1 MDLRAYY
8 QKIRKLEA
16 DLPGPFVVV
25 VSRETSDGGRAGV
38 MTEAPRGLAAKLIV
52 DERASLA
59 SPEQTAEFHASVGR
73 SVTAYGGAVEPTPSR
88 GAKPQGKRQ

>member
-25 VSRETSDGGRAGV
+25 VSRETADGGKPGV

-52 DERASLA
+52 DERATLA
-59 SPEQTAEFHASVGR
+59 SPEQTAEFHASAGR
-73 SVTAYGGAVEPTPSR
+73 SVPAYGGVAERARSR
-88 GAKPQGKRQ
+88 GTKQQNKRE

>member
-16 DLPGPFVVV
+16 ELPGPFVVV

-38 MTEAPRGLAAKLIV
+38 LTEAQRGLAAKLIV
-52 DERASLA
+52 DERATLA
-59 SPEQTAEFHASVGR
+59 SPEQAAEFHASAGR
-73 SVTAYGGAVEPTPSR
+73 DVAAYGGVSERTGSR
-88 GAKPQGKRQ
+88 GTKQRGKRQ

>member
-38 MTEAPRGLAAKLIV
+38 LTEAPRGLAAKLIV

-59 SPEQTAEFHASVGR
+59 SPEQSAEFHASAGR
-73 SVTAYGGAVEPTPSR
+73 SVPAYGGTVERVATR
-88 GAKPQGKRQ
+88 GTKQPGKRQ

>member
-38 MTEAPRGLAAKLIV
+38 LTEAPRGLAAKLIV

-59 SPEQTAEFHASVGR
+59 SPEQTAEFHASAGR
-73 SVTAYGGAVEPTPSR
+73 NVSAYGGAVERTATR
-88 GAKPQGKRQ
+88 GAKQQGKRQ